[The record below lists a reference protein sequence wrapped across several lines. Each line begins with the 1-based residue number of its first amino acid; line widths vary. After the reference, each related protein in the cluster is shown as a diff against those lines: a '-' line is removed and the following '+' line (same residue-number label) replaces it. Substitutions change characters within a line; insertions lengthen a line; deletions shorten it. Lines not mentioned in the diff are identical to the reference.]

1 MQQNFI
7 SRGRLS
13 RFISTH
19 HYLGIF
25 LMLTSEYPSTSRR
38 TTTSKRYHINRCAC
52 KPQDDGGFTCARI
65 YEDRGGVCT
74 FNPSFL
80 SYLLTFLFKRNRC
93 LPGVPFEERC
103 VLTCLTT
110 AFCSRVPD
118 VLGTLVRLSETDRP
132 SGIQVEVLRAVQNMV
147 ILLDEQFLVHSVVH
161 KAVLRLL
168 RNCAGDDIQEQLDNQ
183 NRKVMG
189 AAKDIVR
196 SSPSEYEEDRES
208 LPISV
213 PPTSSDAGTQLSTCF
228 AYYAV
233 ASGPF
238 ASFS

>member
-1 MQQNFI
+1 MPANLKMMVDLLV
-7 SRGRLS
+7 RE
-13 RFISTH
+13 ST
-19 HYLGIF
+19 
-25 LMLTSEYPSTSRR
+25 R
-38 TTTSKRYHINRCAC
+38 TEEGC
-52 KPQDDGGFTCARI
+52 
-65 YEDRGGVCT
+65 VL

-80 SYLLTFLFKRNRC
+80 SYILTLTPSSRGTGVCLEYLLKNGAFSSASKR
-93 LPGVPFEERC
+93 P
-103 VLTCLTT
+103 
-110 AFCSRVPD
+110 FCSRVPD
-118 VLGTLVRLSETDRP
+118 VLGTLVRISETDRP

-213 PPTSSDAGTQLSTCF
+213 PPTSSDAGTQLSTCS